1 MRDQRSQC
9 CENQAEDNYYF
20 FAMAKTRAEWV
31 RLTMRRIEE
40 VVEDDR
46 GLKRFVVSIEE
57 EARENGLAWPEVSR
71 MTWDTL
77 KSILGGGAGS
87 GQFATGLKRLS
98 EDETADL
105 IATGGYRC
113 SCTKV
118 FAYQEHMESHE
129 KRHRRD
135 LEREERK
142 GKRIEV
148 VELDVEEDNDGGKKE
163 EKMQEDE
170 VTKTVEKCPT
180 CSTEVL
186 TKEMMIIHVGEVH
199 MEQELA
205 DQLIK
210 IFPDSL
216 TGSMCDKC
224 GKIFDESEYEKREH
238 ILLTHPWVGLTESI
252 LMSKDSADLPAKED
266 NEVEIVFDH
275 TETKGEEKKG
285 EEEDNE
291 VEFICPSVRK
301 CSSQHQNGF
310 EGVEMDKEE
319 EDDKDDK
326 EDEEEDKEDD
336 EEDDK
341 EEMED
346 EEDNAPLTKKEVGE
360 EQMEVDNVEEGHNND
375 EARMEEGNDDE
386 EEMKELQ
393 RMIDEGIWSTIDAAQ
408 STATSTST
416 KGKIV
421 KKQSPREC
429 DLCDIVFKNGK
440 AAGNHRRNEHDGS
453 QFKCKECGKGF
464 SRKQGLVEHKRGIH
478 EKVDYSCGK
487 CGKKYG
493 FKSSLIRHETDGACR
508 RKEKARAEYAGSVY
522 LPQGWTFRGKKRGL
536 DVRCPE
542 GFKFESYLAIGF
554 FMKQEGYTEEQIAR
568 MFRFPNGKNHKRY
581 EI

>member
-57 EARENGLAWPEVSR
+57 EARQNGLAWPEVSR

-252 LMSKDSADLPAKED
+252 LMSKDSADLPSKED

-291 VEFICPSVRK
+291 VEFICPDCEKVFKSGEAVEEHVK
-301 CSSQHQNGF
+301 SQHKNGF
-310 EGVEMDKEE
+310 GGVEIDTNHV
-319 EDDKDDK
+319 ED
-326 EDEEEDKEDD
+326 
-336 EEDDK
+336 
-341 EEMED
+341 
-346 EEDNAPLTKKEVGE
+346 LGE
-360 EQMEVDNVEEGHNND
+360 THDGD
-375 EARMEEGNDDE
+375 EARVGINHIDDSEDRNNGEEAKKVVKTVPRVAG
-386 EEMKELQ
+386 
-393 RMIDEGIWSTIDAAQ
+393 DARWLEA
-408 STATSTST
+408 SVA
-416 KGKIV
+416 
-421 KKQSPREC
+421 
-429 DLCDIVFKNGK
+429 LN
-440 AAGNHRRNEHDGS
+440 
-453 QFKCKECGKGF
+453 
-464 SRKQGLVEHKRGIH
+464 
-478 EKVDYSCGK
+478 
-487 CGKKYG
+487 
-493 FKSSLIRHETDGACR
+493 TD
-508 RKEKARAEYAGSVY
+508 
-522 LPQGWTFRGKKRGL
+522 
-536 DVRCPE
+536 
-542 GFKFESYLAIGF
+542 
-554 FMKQEGYTEEQIAR
+554 EQISK
-568 MFRFPNGKNHKRY
+568 RFGRN
-581 EI
+581 ISVD